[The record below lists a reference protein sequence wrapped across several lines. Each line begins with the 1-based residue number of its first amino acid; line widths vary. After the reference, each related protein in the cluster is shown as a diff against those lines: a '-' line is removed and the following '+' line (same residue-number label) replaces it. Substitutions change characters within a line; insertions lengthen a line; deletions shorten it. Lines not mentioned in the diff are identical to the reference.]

1 MSSPWLEVWNNLLHQ
16 MMKYLN
22 SAPPESSPQNTLS
35 SLKVKNFASFMIKSM
50 NYIFL
55 PVILLFANK
64 FSISISESHEYGLC
78 PGRNSNQ
85 ILKCQEKRNL
95 SVGVLL
101 LMEWSKKSK
110 KNCTDSN
117 VLHLI
122 ITKYINKCCKSYK
135 NILSTLYA
143 TIANFTAN

>member
-1 MSSPWLEVWNNLLHQ
+1 MRQL
-16 MMKYLN
+16 MKYLHV
-22 SAPPESSPQNTLS
+22 APPKSSPQNTLS
-35 SLKVKNFASFMIKSM
+35 SLKVKNFCFFYHKI
-50 NYIFL
+50 NIFL
-55 PVILLFANK
+55 FVILLFANK

>member
-1 MSSPWLEVWNNLLHQ
+1 
-16 MMKYLN
+16 
-22 SAPPESSPQNTLS
+22 
-35 SLKVKNFASFMIKSM
+35 MIKSM

-95 SVGVLL
+95 FVGVLL
-101 LMEWSKKSK
+101 LMEWSERIKKIY
-110 KNCTDSN
+110 TDYMTLMYCILLSQ
-117 VLHLI
+117 
-122 ITKYINKCCKSYK
+122 
-135 NILSTLYA
+135 NI
-143 TIANFTAN
+143 

>member
-1 MSSPWLEVWNNLLHQ
+1 ML
-16 MMKYLN
+16 KYLN
-22 SAPPESSPQNTLS
+22 VAPPKSSPQNTLS
-35 SLKVKNFASFMIKSM
+35 SLKVKNFCFLYHKI
-50 NYIFL
+50 NVWYIFL
-55 PVILLFANK
+55 FVILLFANK

-78 PGRNSNQ
+78 PGHSSNQ

-122 ITKYINKCCKSYK
+122 ITKYINKCCKFYK
-135 NILSTLYA
+135 NTLSTLYP
-143 TIANFTAN
+143 TIANFIAN